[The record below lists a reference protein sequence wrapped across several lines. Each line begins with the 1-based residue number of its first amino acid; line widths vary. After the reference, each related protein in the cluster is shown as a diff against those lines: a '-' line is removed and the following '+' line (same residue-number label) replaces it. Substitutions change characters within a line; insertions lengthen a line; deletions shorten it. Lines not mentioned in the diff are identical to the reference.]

1 MGRPSLYTPELGALI
16 CERIAVGQSL
26 RAIEAEEGMPAKTT
40 ILRWLSQDPVFRD
53 LYARAKEA
61 ATDALAEELIDI
73 ADDTGGQTDRD
84 RLRVDTRKWLLAKLQ
99 PRKYGERQTL
109 EHEGAVGTY
118 VLRAPEPA
126 KDASEWL
133 KSSGHRS
140 PDPKPTS

>member
-1 MGRPSLYTPELGALI
+1 MGRPSTYTPELGALI

-26 RAIEAEEGMPAKTT
+26 RTIEAEEGMPAKTT
-40 ILRWLSQDPVFRD
+40 ILRWLSQDSVFRD
-53 LYARAKEA
+53 LYVRAKEA
-61 ATDALAEELIDI
+61 ATDAMAEELLEI
-73 ADDTGGQTDRD
+73 ADDTAAQTDRD

-133 KSSGHRS
+133 KSSGLHS
-140 PDPKPTS
+140 PAPKPTS